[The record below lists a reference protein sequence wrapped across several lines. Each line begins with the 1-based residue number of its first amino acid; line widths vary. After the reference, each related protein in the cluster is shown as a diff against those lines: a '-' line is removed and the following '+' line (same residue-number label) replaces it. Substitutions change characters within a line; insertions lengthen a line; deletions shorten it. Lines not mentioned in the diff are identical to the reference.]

1 VSAPAGASNN
11 TTKGIYSMRSTRQ
24 NRDRWILFG
33 ARATALMLAGAAV
46 LLSGCGSSSKA
57 SSATNRSPVS
67 VIFAGSL
74 AELMENDIGPGF
86 HKASG
91 YAFEGYGGGSGEDA
105 KQIKGKVRR
114 ADVFVS
120 ASAEADR
127 ELQGATNG
135 GWVSWYSTFATTP
148 LVLGYDTS
156 SKFGKEL
163 AAGKPW
169 YEVLTQP
176 GITVGRT
183 DPKLDPKGV
192 LTVKAVES
200 AAERLGDPALAE
212 KLASFPVFPE
222 TALVGRLQSGQLDA
236 GFLYALEAK
245 VAHIHTVSLA
255 PASETA
261 AYTVTILN
269 HASQQAGAEA
279 FVRYLLADSRAPT
292 LTGSGLNP
300 LSPKLTGEAAAV
312 PSSVRGAV
320 GAGAP

>member
-1 VSAPAGASNN
+1 
-11 TTKGIYSMRSTRQ
+11 MRGT
-24 NRDRWILFG
+24 RDRGTIFG
-33 ARATALMLAGAAV
+33 ARATPLMLVGAA
-46 LLSGCGSSSKA
+46 LLVSGCGSSSKA
-57 SSATNRSPVS
+57 SSATSGKPVS

-74 AELMENDIGPGF
+74 ADLMENDIGPGF

-91 YAFEGYGGGSGEDA
+91 YGFQGYGGGSGEDA
-105 KQIKGKVRR
+105 KQIKGKVRQ

-120 ASAEADR
+120 ASAEADS
-127 ELQGATNG
+127 ELQGSANG

-148 LVLGYDTS
+148 LVLGYDPS

-169 YEVLTQP
+169 YEVLTEP

-200 AAERLGDPALAE
+200 AAKQLKDPALA
-212 KLASFPVFPE
+212 KQLASFPVFPE

-236 GFLYALEAK
+236 GFFYAIEAN

-255 PASETA
+255 PVSETA
-261 AYTVTILN
+261 AYTITILN

-279 FVRYLLADSRAPT
+279 FVRYLLADSHAAT
-292 LTGSGLNP
+292 LSGSGLNP
-300 LSPKLTGEAAAV
+300 LSPKLTGQDAAV
-312 PSSVRGAV
+312 PSGVRDAV
-320 GAGAP
+320 GAVAP